1 MDWLSLVLLVFVG
14 LMAVTGLKRGL
25 VRQIL
30 GLLGLVASIL
40 LAVKYYEA
48 AAEYVLQYFAVSE
61 GTAIILG
68 FAAVCLGVAA
78 AISILGIIWGRLVR
92 YTPVSILDS
101 LAGALFG
108 LAKGALLAMIMLFIV
123 YALPFEPARQAI
135 DNSSIARELM
145 DLSTVVFRSLEDVFP
160 GELPY
165 LTSPDRANP
174 NGDSVIRF
182 TSNPPGTVRMG
193 DTV

>member
-61 GTAIILG
+61 GTAIIVG

-182 TSNPPGTVRMG
+182 PSNPPGTVRMG

>member
-135 DNSSIARELM
+135 DNSSIA
-145 DLSTVVFRSLEDVFP
+145 
-160 GELPY
+160 
-165 LTSPDRANP
+165 
-174 NGDSVIRF
+174 
-182 TSNPPGTVRMG
+182 
-193 DTV
+193 